1 MAVLMRADENFL
13 FIDRNILKIYEDS
26 HHEDLQYYK
35 YRQEGVH
42 TNPKYLYNLFLCPY
56 SRAQGDINHQ
66 LMVGGKR
73 ETGRIL

>member
-13 FIDRNILKIYEDS
+13 FIDRNILKICEGS

-42 TNPKYLYNLFLCPY
+42 TYPKYLYDLFLCPY